1 MFFRRLIGDPLL
13 HFLVVGALLFGVYH
27 LMHGSVPAASDDKTI
42 VVDRAAL
49 LRFLQYQSNAFQS
62 DYFTRQFD
70 AMSAS
75 EKQSL
80 VDKYVREEALFRE
93 AKAMGLGKDDYVIR
107 RRMVQKVLYLID
119 DTATES
125 FAPSEADLA
134 RYFHAHEARYR
145 IAPSLTFTHVFVDAA
160 KSRAHSAEE
169 TAEQLKHTLQSKGAR
184 FQDAPAYGDRF
195 PYRQNYVNTNPDYIR
210 SQFGEGFTN
219 ALLKLTPSDHE
230 WRGPIKSQFGYHLVL
245 LTSFT
250 PARLPK
256 LSQIKGQVKDD
267 LLRDTISAYRDKAL
281 ADLMRRFTVKLDG
294 ISAASARVRTARAD
308 RTSSSAGTAGA
319 PQAVA
324 TP

>member
-1 MFFRRLIGDPLL
+1 MFVRRLIRDPLL
-13 HFLVVGALLFGVYH
+13 HFLAAGGLLFAAYH
-27 LMHGSVPAASDDKTI
+27 LIHGSAPAVADDKTI

-70 AMSAS
+70 AMSPS
-75 EKQSL
+75 EKQTL
-80 VDKYVREEALFRE
+80 VHQYVREEALFRE

-125 FAPSEADLA
+125 FSPSKADLA

-145 IAPSLTFTHVFVDAA
+145 IAPSLTFTHVFVDAS
-160 KSRAHSAEE
+160 KVHAHSAEE
-169 TAEQLKHTLQSKGAR
+169 TAEELKHTLQSKGAR
-184 FQDAPAYGDRF
+184 FQDAPSYGDRF

-210 SQFGEGFTN
+210 SQFGAAFTN
-219 ALLKLTPSDHE
+219 ALLKLTPSDHV
-230 WRGPIKSQFGYHLVL
+230 WRGPIKSQFGYHLVM
-245 LTSFT
+245 LTSFER
-250 PARLPK
+250 ARLPK
-256 LSQIKGQVKDD
+256 LSEIKGQVKDD

-294 ISAASARVRTARAD
+294 ISAAPARVRTVRAD
-308 RTSSSAGTAGA
+308 RTSSSAGATGS